1 MTSPDDDRW
10 RFVGPPNYPEEYPMP
25 NPLTDALS
33 PTVRKYAY
41 AVLFVAALVFA
52 TYQAADGDWL
62 VFAGSLV
69 TALLGALAASN
80 TTA

>member
-1 MTSPDDDRW
+1 MTT
-10 RFVGPPNYPEEYPMP
+10 
-25 NPLTDALS
+25 NPLHDAL
-33 PTVRKYAY
+33 PARVRQVAY
-41 AVLFVAALVFA
+41 AVLFVAALAFA

-80 TTA
+80 TPTP